1 MIDNNG
7 NSLELIIDCSLN
19 KNEIG
24 CARFGNINYLIL
36 TLVENLVNISHPSAE
51 NIQMVLLILT
61 ISNRINFMKNIYV
74 KYNERRL
81 RCYRPFEIL
90 NKTPTSLKWVII
102 II

>member
-19 KNEIG
+19 KNDTG

-36 TLVENLVNISHPSAE
+36 ILVENVVNISHPSAE
-51 NIQMVLLILT
+51 NIQIVLLILT
-61 ISNRINFMKNIYV
+61 ISNRINFMKNI
-74 KYNERRL
+74 YNERRL

-102 II
+102 T